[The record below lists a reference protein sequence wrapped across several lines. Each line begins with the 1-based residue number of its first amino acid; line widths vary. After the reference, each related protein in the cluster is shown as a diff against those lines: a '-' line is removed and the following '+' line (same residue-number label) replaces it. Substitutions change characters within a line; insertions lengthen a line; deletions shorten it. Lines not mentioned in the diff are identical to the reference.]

1 MTSNRLLHYKNK
13 KGVAYEN
20 LALVNLLDKHSTT
33 IENHDIVVAESAKF
47 SPTIEQQVLK
57 SSCHADVESL
67 FDVCDDVVGLS
78 LMSHEVQC
86 DSTIIE
92 VKGQ

>member
-1 MTSNRLLHYKNK
+1 
-13 KGVAYEN
+13 
-20 LALVNLLDKHSTT
+20 LLDKHSTT